1 MNTKRKFKLFDFN
14 SDGKGVEKVEE
25 GPKNFKNF
33 FKFFGRKFYKLLSVN
48 LIMLFLVI
56 PVIVAFFIY
65 IMGPTTEAS
74 TSVLFPTTY
83 SAAFI
88 SQNPATDLLLN
99 IKSFQLS
106 VPVHNSYVYYVIAA
120 IAIIYIIT
128 FGWQNVGSS
137 YLLRGMVRGD
147 AVFIISD
154 YFYAIKKNFK
164 QGFWIGLFDALVIFA
179 LVVDFIFFYYQPS
192 SYGMAVMYYVIFAL
206 VLIYVMMRPYIYLQM
221 ITFDMK
227 FKKIL
232 KNALIFTVLGIKR
245 NIMALLGIVVII
257 ALNFALIMLLMP
269 LNIILPAILP
279 IFYFI
284 ATAGFIFTYAAYP
297 IIEKYM
303 IVDDSVS
310 DENDNLDT
318 VSE

>member
-1 MNTKRKFKLFDFN
+1 MDKKKRFKLFDFDR
-14 SDGKGVEKVEE
+14 DGKGVEKVDE

-48 LIMLFLVI
+48 LMMVFLVLPI
-56 PVIVAFFIY
+56 IVAFFVY

-74 TSVLFPTTY
+74 TSVLYPTAY
-83 SAAFI
+83 SASFI

-99 IKSFQLS
+99 VKSFQLS
-106 VPVHNSYVYYVIAA
+106 VPIHNSYVYYIIAA
-120 IAIIYIIT
+120 IAVVYIVT
-128 FGWQNVGSS
+128 FGWQNVGSN

-154 YFYAIKKNFK
+154 YFYAIKKNLK

-179 LVVDFIFFYYQPS
+179 LVVDFMFFYYQPS
-192 SYGMAVMYYVIFAL
+192 SYGMEVMYFVIVAL
-206 VLIYVMMRPYIYLQM
+206 IIIYVMMRPYIYLQM

-245 NIMALLGIVVII
+245 NIMALVGILAIA

-269 LNIILPAILP
+269 LNIILPVILP

-284 ATAGFIFTYAAYP
+284 ATAGFISTYAAYP

-303 IVDDSVS
+303 IVDDSSS
-310 DENDNLDT
+310 DTDKSEDT
-318 VSE
+318 VVD